1 MSILTNLIDAK
12 QRDARDTIYGR
23 VLTRPT
29 LSVTDGQVATY
40 ACSVDIGVVSPQ
52 GYDQT
57 ENLWGANING
67 STLHNV
73 PIARGNHAL
82 LYAEVGSPVTLKRSM
97 SGRYEIVGFSKA
109 MPGTNTR
116 IAVDLQ
122 EFTIGQVEDLTILS
136 RPVMYGELAGLG
148 GYGNVPYGSVAIY
161 QGAELIE
168 ITS

>member
-23 VLTRPT
+23 VLTRAA
-29 LSVTDGQVATY
+29 LRVTDGQVATY
-40 ACSVDIGVVSPQ
+40 ACDVDLGVLSPQ
-52 GYDQT
+52 GYDQS
-57 ENLWGANING
+57 ENLYQTNING
-67 STLHNV
+67 SVLHNV
-73 PIARGNHAL
+73 PIARGNHEL
-82 LYAEVGSPVTLKRSM
+82 LYAEVGAPVTLKRTM
-97 SGRYEIVGFSKA
+97 SGRYEIIGFSKQ

-136 RPVMYGELAGLG
+136 RPITYGELADLG

-168 ITS
+168 MTA